1 MAVRIIA
8 LLAIWFLTASPRC
21 FAQEAEEL
29 PDSSLTRE
37 QWQQRVQ
44 DARRRSEEFVAN
56 ARERPEAPM
65 TPVQEETE
73 AASRAM
79 SDPTLQQGDMI
90 STGKG
95 FFVFVGRDE
104 AHQSN
109 DFLSAPDQQ
118 RPR

>member
-1 MAVRIIA
+1 MAVRIIV

-21 FAQEAEEL
+21 FAQEIEEF

-56 ARERPEAPM
+56 ARERPETPM